1 MHSDTL
7 MRILKIMNKTISKI
21 LTLVEGNRIIEIYS
35 RFSLGHLPKLISH
48 NIREDG
54 KMELFFEWIE
64 GSVISAD
71 RMGEAFYELGR
82 FHSLNRLADGEVG
95 FTTVCHGDFHRD
107 NIVVSGSGIRFVD
120 VTYIHEGW
128 NYSDLDYVDFLNV
141 YDKEKYPWM
150 IRAGNCLEAYHEGAG
165 IKSEKEMNEK
175 LKLMIAKFSLERN
188 VVNGKKNKL
197 DTSFEEKILVDLS
210 KKMK

>member
-1 MHSDTL
+1 MSL
-7 MRILKIMNKTISKI
+7 IKNNFKLLSSP
-21 LTLVEGNRIIEIYS
+21 EGNKIIGIYS
-35 RFSLGHLPKLISH
+35 KFDLVHLPKLLSYK
-48 NIREDG
+48 NREDG
-54 KMELFFEWIE
+54 KMELEFEWIE

-71 RMGEAFYELGR
+71 RMREAFYELGK
-82 FHSLNRLADGEVG
+82 FHSLNRLADREVG

-107 NIVVSGSGIRFVD
+107 NIIVSGSGIRFVD

-128 NYSDLDYVDFLNV
+128 NYSDLDYVDFLDV

-150 IRAGNCLEAYHEGAG
+150 IKAENCLEAYHEGAG

-188 VVNGKKNKL
+188 VVNGRKNKI
-197 DTSFEEKILVDLS
+197 DTSFEENILIDLS
-210 KKMK
+210 KKIK

>member
-1 MHSDTL
+1 MNA
-7 MRILKIMNKTISKI
+7 IIKYLKS
-21 LTLVEGNRIIEIYS
+21 VEAKRIIEIYS
-35 RFSLGHLPKLISH
+35 KFSLDHVPKLISYK
-48 NIREDG
+48 NRENG
-54 KMELFFEWIE
+54 KMELEFEWIE

-82 FHSLNRLADGEVG
+82 FHSHYRLADREVG
-95 FTTVCHGDFHRD
+95 FTTVFHGDFHRD
-107 NIVVSGSGIRFVD
+107 NIIVSDSGIRFID

-128 NYSDLDYVDFLNV
+128 NYSDLDYVDFLDV

-188 VVNGKKNKL
+188 VVNGKKNKI